1 MKRFE
6 EINGSKFERLS
17 HAEMASVKGGE
28 FCISCMK
35 RDRKVM
41 IGSNNKG
48 DFIIHIGKN
57 WGKLSE

>member
-17 HAEMASVKGGE
+17 HAEMASVKGGQ

-35 RDRKVM
+35 RTRKIR
-41 IGSNNKG
+41 IGW
-48 DFIIHIGKN
+48 KN
-57 WGKLSE
+57 ADEMAKENTPITFPY